1 MPADFCDFKEKV
13 VQVVEEARG
22 LESRRSVAFT
32 LTSATTMDTQ
42 LDGEIHRS
50 GRREEPNGDFIII
63 IIGVHIKKPL
73 LKVQRTQSTANRL
86 GQRAA
91 AVTAYLQ
98 NYWLESLS
106 LSWSRRGKKVLK
118 LPRARWR

>member
-32 LTSATTMDTQ
+32 LTSATTMDKQ

-50 GRREEPNGDFIII
+50 GRREEQKGDFIII
-63 IIGVHIKKPL
+63 LIDVHIKKPL
-73 LKVQRTQSTANRL
+73 LKVQRT
-86 GQRAA
+86 
-91 AVTAYLQ
+91 
-98 NYWLESLS
+98 
-106 LSWSRRGKKVLK
+106 
-118 LPRARWR
+118 P